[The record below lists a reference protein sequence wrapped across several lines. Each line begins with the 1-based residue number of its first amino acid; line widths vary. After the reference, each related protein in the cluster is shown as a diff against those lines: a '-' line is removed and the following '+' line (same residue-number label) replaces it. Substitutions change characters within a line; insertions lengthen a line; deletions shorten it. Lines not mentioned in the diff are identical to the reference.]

1 MFLFR
6 GMPFIDLAY
15 LRKQDVKGNRIVY
28 SRHKTG
34 RQMTVRIPKEAMELM
49 KEFKTGIRI
58 PSISFRFYT
67 DKRARRNGPGR

>member
-34 RQMTVRIPKEAMELM
+34 RQMTVRIPKEAW
-49 KEFKTGIRI
+49 
-58 PSISFRFYT
+58 
-67 DKRARRNGPGR
+67 N